1 MVWVQAATLVA
12 PGRIEIREYP
22 FPADLEPGAVLLR
35 MIASGICGTDK
46 HTFRG
51 ETVQY
56 AGTAMERR
64 TPFPIIQGHENL
76 GIVEAI
82 GPGGAIAY
90 DGTPLRAGDT
100 VVPAPNRA
108 CGVCRNCQ
116 RGFPYYLCRYLENY
130 GNSLSCAE
138 PPHLFGG
145 WAEFLYLRPRT
156 PVFRVPHDLP
166 SEVAVLTEI
175 FAVTH
180 SLERVAAIRRPGG
193 FLPGD
198 TVAVVGVGSLGMA
211 HLVKAALMGAGQVI
225 AVDKSARR
233 LALAQ
238 RLINAV
244 AVAVDGPDDAVRAQV
259 LDMTGGEGA
268 DVVVNATGFPGS
280 FSLAASVVRDAGTI
294 LEVGAFVDMGPE
306 AFNPAVICGRSLT
319 VMGTGG
325 EDLQAY
331 DRTLALLARHAGVIP
346 FAEMVSHT
354 FRVADAALAIK
365 TSLDAA
371 TATKVLI
378 SDTLGLA

>member
-1 MVWVQAATLVA
+1 
-12 PGRIEIREYP
+12 
-22 FPADLEPGAVLLR
+22 
-35 MIASGICGTDK
+35 
-46 HTFRG
+46 
-51 ETVQY
+51 
-56 AGTAMERR
+56 
-64 TPFPIIQGHENL
+64 
-76 GIVEAI
+76 
-82 GPGGAIAY
+82 
-90 DGTPLRAGDT
+90 
-100 VVPAPNRA
+100 VVPAPHRA
-108 CGVCRNCQ
+108 RGVCRTCQ
-116 RGFPYYLCRYLENY
+116 RSFPYYLCRNLENY

-156 PVFRVPHDLP
+156 PVFRVPPGLP

-180 SLERVAAIRRPGG
+180 SLERIAAIRRPGG

-211 HLVKAALMGAGQVI
+211 HLVKAALMGAGRLI

-233 LALAQ
+233 LALAR
-238 RLINAV
+238 RLVNAGTV
-244 AVAVDGPDDAVRAQV
+244 AVGNPADGPDDSARAQV

-280 FSLAASVVRDAGTI
+280 FSLAASLVRDAGTI

-331 DRTLALLARHAGVIP
+331 DGTIALLARHAGTIR

-354 FRVADAALAIK
+354 FRIADAALAIK
-365 TSLDAA
+365 TSLDAG

-378 SDTLGLA
+378 SNTLGPA